1 MYFMKEYKGSL
12 DDPRSM
18 EDVVYLGMLLMM
30 F

>member
-18 EDVVYLGMLLMM
+18 ENVVYLVYVLMV